1 PLRGGF
7 CWFFASRD
15 ETLFANDPNPNS
27 FDDSQNLSDYSPQ
40 PQYETYPCELC
51 GNDSHYGYDCS
62 PQFSFIY
69 EQESSYNQNYNENY
83 YPHNSPS
90 FLCCDN
96 CGGPHESFQCQPM
109 NQNYFEPNPC
119 YDFNSFDFDQ
129 FQPPQYSDVH
139 QPSKEISIDELKIM
153 MQSYCERMNQQR
165 EQEALQAAQ
174 REQELRDKSKQLK
187 KRKNHHKTP
196 TFVNL
201 LEKYEVIKS
210 SVENLVPIPSE
221 SEGILDHKGDV
232 PFSDKNHFDA
242 ESDLIESFLT
252 RDTLIVYSSK
262 IDSLLE
268 EFVGELAHIDPIP
281 LRIDET
287 DSDPK
292 DGIHFIEQLLYDDT
306 SSEDDSFEGIDYVE
320 VSPPDSELVSLE
332 VVQDDILRE
341 KLLNIHLLIDKI
353 ESLNN
358 NPTPD
363 CALKSLSSYFLSYSD
378 NSLPESRL
386 LAIIRKRRVV
396 AVPLL
401 IAQQDEE
408 ANNSW
413 DNMEAMM
420 DADRLLVERL
430 QSREREEF
438 FEVQKAR
445 FTKRTAKHLEFDISK
460 KQKVDENVEPVID
473 DSKELKK
480 CMKIVPD
487 DEDEVLIEAT
497 PLSSRS
503 PTIIDYK
510 IHKEGKKTYFKIIRA
525 DGNSQV

>member
-1 PLRGGF
+1 
-7 CWFFASRD
+7 
-15 ETLFANDPNPNS
+15 
-27 FDDSQNLSDYSPQ
+27 
-40 PQYETYPCELC
+40 
-51 GNDSHYGYDCS
+51 
-62 PQFSFIY
+62 
-69 EQESSYNQNYNENY
+69 
-83 YPHNSPS
+83 
-90 FLCCDN
+90 
-96 CGGPHESFQCQPM
+96 M

-153 MQSYCERMNQQR
+153 MQSYFERMNQQR

-187 KRKNHHKTP
+187 KNHHKTP

-201 LEKYEVIKS
+201 LEN
-210 SVENLVPIPSE
+210 VENLVPIPSE

-268 EFVGELAHIDPIP
+268 EFAGKLAHIDPIP

-332 VVQDDILRE
+332 EVQDDILRE

-353 ESLNN
+353 DDHTKE
-358 NPTPD
+358 T
-363 CALKSLSSYFLSYSD
+363 SSGRTTTHVD
-378 NSLPESRL
+378 NSLPEYDSFLFEIEPDQGELSIAAMEAILGEPRVYVPNVLPTHPTLCQDSDFSFSDDSLGSGLNVSFPSGTRNKIFDPGLFIEVQSERL
-386 LAIIRKRRVV
+386 L
-396 AVPLL
+396 
-401 IAQQDEE
+401 
-408 ANNSW
+408 SW
-413 DNMEAMM
+413 
-420 DADRLLVERL
+420 
-430 QSREREEF
+430 EEF
-438 FEVQKAR
+438 S
-445 FTKRTAKHLEFDISK
+445 ISFIRDPLYPVFKSGLPQIK
-460 KQKVDENVEPVID
+460 KPLVF
-473 DSKELKK
+473 
-480 CMKIVPD
+480 IVC
-487 DEDEVLIEAT
+487 LIIY
-497 PLSSRS
+497 PSFNLSYMGIRYPRS
-503 PTIIDYK
+503 Y
-510 IHKEGKKTYFKIIRA
+510 
-525 DGNSQV
+525 